1 MYTVM
6 AIGMGV
12 AALLLVVLLILATIK
27 FLRSD
32 EA

>member
-6 AIGMGV
+6 AIGMGA
-12 AALLLVVLLILATIK
+12 AALLLVVFLILATIK

-32 EA
+32 EV

>member
-1 MYTVM
+1 MQSSRILWGQVT
-6 AIGMGV
+6 I
-12 AALLLVVLLILATIK
+12 VLLILATIK